1 MTRRIEYIDAMRGLA
16 MIMVVIGHFFSLS
29 FHYYNPLFLNINATL
44 QLPLFF
50 MISGFF
56 APHMLKESFMK
67 AVWDKFSRLII
78 PAILMFSIFVWIF
91 NLNYVKGFYDPLKYG
106 YWFTFVM
113 FGYTIIYILVSRF
126 TKVLGLSNKTSTCI
140 HLISG
145 VLITYI
151 GLGADGLCT
160 ELPTLD
166 LFSVV
171 LYNYYF
177 YYVLGAVL
185 FAKKRFIINL
195 LCNKRLLGGGV
206 VFYSIGQIALAKYG
220 TYSLRYGAGITNIC
234 IVSVALLIIWKLFDS
249 YPQLSKTS
257 AIGRFFTLV
266 GRRSLDV
273 YFIHYFFIPKDL
285 SSWGLYFQS
294 IDGVF
299 ISYLCAI
306 ILSIPLI
313 YVSMGVGYILR
324 LSPITSKLLLG
335 VSNKKPTTV
344 NTPIANNENN

>member
-29 FHYYNPLFLNINATL
+29 FHYLNPLFLNINAAL

-56 APHMLKESFMK
+56 APHMLKESFSK
-67 AVWDKFSRLII
+67 AVWNKFVRLVI
-78 PAILMFSIFVWIF
+78 PGILMFSIYVWVF
-91 NLNYVKGFYDPLKYG
+91 DLNFTNGLYDPFKYG
-106 YWFTFVM
+106 YWFTLVM
-113 FGYTIIYILVSRF
+113 FGYTIIYYIISKF
-126 TKVLGLSNKTSTCI
+126 TKVLRLSNKTTTCI

-151 GLGADGLCT
+151 GLGSDRLSA
-160 ELPTLD
+160 ELPILD
-166 LFSVV
+166 LFSTV

-177 YYVLGAVL
+177 YYALGAIL
-185 FAKKRFIINL
+185 FTNRSLILNSL
-195 LCNKRLLGGGV
+195 SNKWLLGGGIL
-206 VFYSIGQIALAKYG
+206 FYTIGQIAIAKYG
-220 TYSLRYGAGITNIC
+220 TDSLHYGSGITHLC
-234 IVSVALLIIWKLFDS
+234 IVSIALLIIWKLFDS

-257 AIGRFFTLV
+257 AISRFFTLV

-294 IDGVF
+294 TDGIF

-335 VSNKKPTTV
+335 ASNNKPTAV

>member
-16 MIMVVIGHFFSLS
+16 MIMVVIGHFFSFS
-29 FHYYNPLFLNINATL
+29 FHCYNPLFLNINATL

-56 APHMLKESFMK
+56 APHMLKESFSM
-67 AVWDKFSRLII
+67 AVWNKLVRLVI
-78 PAILMFSIFVWIF
+78 PGILMFSIYVWVF
-91 NLNYVKGFYDPLKYG
+91 NLNFTNGLYEPFKYG

-113 FGYTIIYILVSRF
+113 FGYSIIYIIVSKF
-126 TKVLGLSNKTSTCI
+126 TKVFKLSNKTSTCI

-151 GLGADGLCT
+151 GLGSDRLSA
-160 ELPTLD
+160 ELPILD
-166 LFSVV
+166 LFSTA

-177 YYVLGAVL
+177 YYALGAIL
-185 FAKKRFIINL
+185 FTNRKLIL
-195 LCNKRLLGGGV
+195 SSLSNKWLLGGGV
-206 VFYSIGQIALAKYG
+206 LFYSIGQIAIAKYG
-220 TYSLRYGAGITNIC
+220 TESLHYGSGITNLC
-234 IVSVALLIIWKLFDS
+234 IVSIALLIIWKLFDS

-285 SSWGLYFQS
+285 SSWGIYFQS

-299 ISYLCAI
+299 ISYLCAVL
-306 ILSIPLI
+306 LSIPLI
-313 YVSMGVGYILR
+313 YISMGIGYILR

-335 VSNKKPTTV
+335 VSDNKQTDV
-344 NTPIANNENN
+344 NTTIAHNENN

>member
-16 MIMVVIGHFFSLS
+16 MIMVVIGHFFVFS
-29 FHYYNPLFLNINATL
+29 FHYHNALFLNINAAL
-44 QLPLFF
+44 QLPIFF

-56 APHMLKESFMK
+56 APHMLKESFIK
-67 AVWDKFSRLII
+67 AVWDKFCRLII

-91 NLNYVKGFYDPLKYG
+91 DLNFINGLYDPFKYG

-113 FGYTIIYILVSRF
+113 FGYTIIYIIVSKF
-126 TKVLGLSNKTSTCI
+126 TKVFRLSNKTSTCI

-151 GLGADGLCT
+151 GWGSDRLST
-160 ELPTLD
+160 TLPTLN
-166 LFSVV
+166 LLSTA

-177 YYVLGAVL
+177 YYALGAVL
-185 FAKKRFIINL
+185 FANKRFIINS
-195 LCNKRLLGGGV
+195 LCNKWLLGGGV
-206 VFYSIGQIALAKYG
+206 VLYSIGQIAIAKYG
-220 TYSLRYGAGITNIC
+220 TYSLRYGAAITNIC

-285 SSWGLYFQS
+285 NSWGIYFQS

-313 YVSMGVGYILR
+313 YASMGIGYILR

-335 VSNKKPTTV
+335 VSDNKLTTD
-344 NTPIANNENN
+344 NTPIAHNEKD

>member
-16 MIMVVIGHFFSLS
+16 MIMVVIGHFFVFS
-29 FHYYNPLFLNINATL
+29 FHYHNALFLNVNAAL
-44 QLPLFF
+44 QIPLFF

-56 APHMLKESFMK
+56 APHMLKESFSM
-67 AVWDKFSRLII
+67 AVWNKFVRLAI
-78 PAILMFSIFVWIF
+78 PGIFMFSIYVWVF
-91 NLNYVKGFYDPLKYG
+91 DLDFTNGLYEPFKYG

-113 FGYTIIYILVSRF
+113 FGYTIIYFIISKF
-126 TKVLGLSNKTSTCI
+126 TKVLRLSNKTSTCI

-151 GLGADGLCT
+151 GLGSDRLSA
-160 ELPTLD
+160 ELPILD
-166 LFSVV
+166 LFSTA
-171 LYNYYF
+171 LYNDYF
-177 YYVLGAVL
+177 YYALGAVL
-185 FAKKRFIINL
+185 FANKRFIINS
-195 LCNKRLLGGGV
+195 LCNKWLLGGGII
-206 VFYSIGQIALAKYG
+206 FYTIGQIAIAKYG